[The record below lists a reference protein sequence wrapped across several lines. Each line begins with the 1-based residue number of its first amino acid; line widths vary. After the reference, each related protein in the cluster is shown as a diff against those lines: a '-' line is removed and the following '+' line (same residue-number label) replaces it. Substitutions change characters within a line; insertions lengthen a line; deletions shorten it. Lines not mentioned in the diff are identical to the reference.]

1 MANEVEKKAQLAKAA
16 AQTLLSLS
24 NRQKNLVLK
33 KMASA
38 LLQNSQEIIIANK
51 KDLNRG
57 IKNNMSQAL
66 LDRLELNETRIK
78 NMAVAILNLT
88 KLPDPIGKV
97 LLKTKRPNGLKIKK
111 ISVPMGLIGIIYE
124 SRPNVTAEAAALC
137 FKAGSAVILRGGS
150 DAIESNKVIVKTL
163 KKAIGSAGLNADV
176 LQLVT
181 STDRQ
186 LVSTLLTLK
195 EYIDLIIPRGGA
207 GLIKRAISEA
217 TIPVIETGTG
227 NCHLYIEKTAPLK
240 KAIKIILNAKTQ
252 RPSVCNALEK
262 IIIDKEIAAKLLPEL
277 IKKLKEAGVVIH
289 GCSQTKKYNKNIL
302 LAKESDWH
310 KEYLALEIAIKIVNS
325 SPEAIAHI
333 NKYNS
338 KHTDVILSKN
348 KKIIK
353 AFQREIDSSTVMAN
367 ASTRFTDGGEFGFVC
382 EIGISTQKLHARG
395 PMGLPEITSYKY
407 LVNGRG
413 QLRK

>member
-1 MANEVEKKAQLAKAA
+1 MVNEVVKKAQLAKTA
-16 AQTLLSLS
+16 AQTLLSLN

-33 KMASA
+33 KMAGA
-38 LLQNSQEIIIANK
+38 LLVNSTVIIAANK
-51 KDLNRG
+51 KDLDRG
-57 IKNNMSQAL
+57 IKGGMSKTL
-66 LDRLELNETRIK
+66 LDRLELNEARIK
-78 NMAVAILNLT
+78 AMAAGILNLT
-88 KLPDPIGKV
+88 KLPDPIGKT
-97 LLKTKRPNGLKIKK
+97 LMKTKRPNGLKIKK
-111 ISVPMGLIGIIYE
+111 VSVPMGLIGIIYE
-124 SRPNVTAEAAALC
+124 SRPNVTADAAALC

-150 DAIESNKVIVKTL
+150 DAIESNKVIVATL
-163 KKAIGSAGLNADV
+163 RNAIKQAGLNEDI
-176 LQLVT
+176 LQLIT
-181 STDRQ
+181 ATDRK

-207 GLIKRAISEA
+207 GLIERVVNEA

-227 NCHLYIEKTAPLK
+227 NCHIYVEKTASLK
-240 KAIKIILNAKTQ
+240 KAVKIIMNAKTQ

-262 IIIDKEIAAKLLPEL
+262 ILIDKEIAPLLLPDL

-289 GCSQTKKYNKNIL
+289 GCPQTKKYDKTIIT
-302 LAKESDWH
+302 AKESDWP
-310 KEYLALEIAIKIVNS
+310 KEYLTLEIAIKIVAS
-325 SPEAIAHI
+325 AEEAIAHI

-338 KHTDVILSKN
+338 KHTDAILSKN

-353 AFQREIDSSTVMAN
+353 NFQREVDASSVIAN
-367 ASTRFTDGGEFGFVC
+367 ASTRFTDGGEFGFGC

-413 QLRK
+413 QTRK